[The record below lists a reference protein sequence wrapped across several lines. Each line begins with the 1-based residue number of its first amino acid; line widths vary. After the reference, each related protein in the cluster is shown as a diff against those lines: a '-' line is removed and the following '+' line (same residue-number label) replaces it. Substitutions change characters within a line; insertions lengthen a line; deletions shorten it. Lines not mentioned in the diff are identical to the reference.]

1 MIKTL
6 VKGLLAVAMFSMAY
20 IHTPVY
26 LDSQSFD
33 TPRLYVEQ
41 LYQLNGGSGS
51 AVVIAPGLVL
61 TAAHVAVNDNL
72 LINGKPTKTLKIS
85 KDVDLALVQA
95 QVDCPC
101 VKLGESP
108 SIGDSVVA
116 VGWPLGKIEY
126 ATPGSVQGWADGMLW
141 TDTTIAPGNSGGGM
155 FAFQNGEWKLVGITV
170 QVAGMGWGFMGGLP
184 VMHMV
189 RSVTTHQ
196 IEDFLKKALLSDLE

>member
-1 MIKTL
+1 MFKSVI
-6 VKGLLAVAMFSMAY
+6 KGLLAVAMFGMAY

-33 TPRLYVEQ
+33 TPRSYVEKI
-41 LYQLNGGSGS
+41 YTEGGSGS

-61 TAAHVAVNDNL
+61 TAAHVAENSNL

-85 KDVDLALVQA
+85 KKVDLALVQA

-108 SIGDSVVA
+108 ILGDAVVA
-116 VGWPLGKIEY
+116 VGWSLGKIEY
-126 ATPGSVQGWADGMLW
+126 ATPGTVQGWGDGMLW
-141 TDTTIAPGNSGGGM
+141 TDTTIAPGNSGGGV
-155 FAFQNGEWKLVGITV
+155 FAFQKGEWKLVGITV
-170 QVAGMGWGFMGGLP
+170 QVAGMGWGFLGGLP